1 MSKNVEM
8 PERGLVRDSRGTTS
22 VEFALVVSVFFLF
35 FFGIIDFSKAFW
47 EMNSAAKAVQV
58 GVRFAVVND
67 PVTDAVI
74 FDGQAAGV
82 PNGDPVP
89 IATFNGGNPVICTR
103 TGASTVCDAGNED
116 DAAFM
121 AIVARMQQ
129 IYSDIQPENVT
140 ITYEHI
146 GLGFSGS
153 PFGSSIDPMV
163 TVRLSGVALTMIIPG
178 LANLAATLTIQDFVS
193 TQLAEDLAS

>member
-22 VEFALVVSVFFLF
+22 VEFALVVTVFFLF

-74 FDGQAAGV
+74 FDGALAGV

-89 IATFNGGNPVICTR
+89 IATFNGGNPVVCTWSG
-103 TGASTVCDAGNED
+103 GASCGAGTED
-116 DAAFM
+116 DAAFT
-121 AIVARMQQ
+121 AIVTAMQQ

-140 ITYEHI
+140 ITYEHV

-163 TVRLSGVALTMIIPG
+163 TVRLSGVALTMITPG
-178 LANLAATLTIQDFVS
+178 LAQLAATLTIQDFVS
-193 TQLAEDLAS
+193 TQLAEDLES